1 MSLNAWIGV
10 LVVLVPALTLL
21 SIAVAVRICLL
32 VMGDE
37 QSESTSPARSA
48 NPRASD
54 RKRLARTLSPL
65 QGGSGRPPR
74 RAGTAH

>member
-21 SIAVAVRICLL
+21 SITVAVRIGLL
-32 VMGDE
+32 VVDDE
-37 QSESTSPARSA
+37 ESGSTSPARSA

-54 RKRLARTLSPL
+54 RQRLARTLAPRS
-65 QGGSGRPPR
+65 GGPGRPP

>member
-21 SIAVAVRICLL
+21 SITVAVRICLL
-32 VMGDE
+32 VVDDE
-37 QSESTSPARSA
+37 ESGSTSPARSA

-54 RKRLARTLSPL
+54 RRLARTLAPRS
-65 QGGSGRPPR
+65 GGPGRPPP

>member
-10 LVVLVPALTLL
+10 LVVLVPALMLL

-32 VMGDE
+32 VMGDQ
-37 QSESTSPARSA
+37 QSGSTSPARSPT
-48 NPRASD
+48 PRASD
-54 RKRLARTLSPL
+54 RKRLARRLSPL
-65 QGGSGRPPR
+65 RSGPGRPSR